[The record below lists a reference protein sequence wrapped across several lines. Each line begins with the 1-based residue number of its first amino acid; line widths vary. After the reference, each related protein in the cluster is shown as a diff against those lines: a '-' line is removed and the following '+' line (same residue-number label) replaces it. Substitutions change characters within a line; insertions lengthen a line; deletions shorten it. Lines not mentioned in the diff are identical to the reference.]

1 MKWEEVKEDMVAA
14 RVAEAATA
22 MEVVM
27 EEVANVEVAAE
38 EVVHL
43 VTNLE
48 EVEEEAQ
55 DKLLHPGVAPEVVEV
70 VMEIKEVMVVAL
82 KEDMAAVL
90 KEAMEAAAAVEAH
103 GEVLPKVKEDLILG
117 AKTKAAEAVMVEEVI
132 PGEKIQDGSTIP
144 WAIKVAKA
152 AGVATPA
159 VDKAKAVGMM
169 AVMAKV
175 AMAAAVATN
184 KEAIIM
190 AVVLQLVVVVEA
202 AVPCEE
208 EGPEAAVAMAAA
220 ANDLLLIR

>member
-14 RVAEAATA
+14 KVEEAATA

-27 EEVANVEVAAE
+27 EEVANVEVAA
-38 EVVHL
+38 VVHL

-55 DKLLHPGVAPEVVEV
+55 DKLLHPGVDPEVVEV
-70 VMEIKEVMVVAL
+70 AMEIKEVMVVAP
-82 KEDMAAVL
+82 KEDMAVVL

-190 AVVLQLVVVVEA
+190 AAVLQLVVVVEAA